1 MFQRLKEV
9 DRVLRGEVTQLENLR
24 DGTISVRASSLTVMI
39 IVLGLIY
46 GLCMGCF
53 SLFRIHDLPATDLY
67 TIPLGPYKLLIPMQM
82 VATTVKVPALFLL
95 TLLVT
100 FPSLYVFNALV
111 GSRLSIRNVSR
122 LLVAALIVNLAVLA
136 SLGPIVVF
144 FNVSTKSY
152 PFMTLLNVVVFGLS
166 GMLGLVFLLQT
177 LHRYSVAA
185 AQRETPQRDEPRPL
199 AAEGAGATGSSDPEQ
214 SSGADSSAAGEAADS
229 ATPPIAARVVRDPG
243 ALDRLPGQVLGK
255 HTKSIFRIWVV
266 VFGLVGAQMGWVLR
280 PFIGD
285 PGLPFEWFRQR
296 ESNFF
301 EAVFRSI
308 GQLLGLPVDW

>member
-1 MFQRLKEV
+1 MLRLLKQV
-9 DRVLRGEVTQLENLR
+9 DRVLRGEVTQLDSLR
-24 DGTISVRASSLTVMI
+24 DGTIAVRARSLTIMI
-39 IVLGLIY
+39 IVLGLTY

-53 SLFRIHDLPATDLY
+53 SLFRVGELGEADVIAFAVGDQELV
-67 TIPLGPYKLLIPMQM
+67 IPSQM

-95 TLLVT
+95 TLLIT

-111 GSRLSIRNVSR
+111 GSRLSVRNVVR
-122 LLVAALIVNLAVLA
+122 LLVAALVVNLAVLA

-166 GMLGLVFLLQT
+166 GMLGLIFLMQT

-185 AQRETPQRDEPRPL
+185 AMREAEKSPRPTL
-199 AAEGAGATGSSDPEQ
+199 EAAPIAPATEQ
-214 SSGADSSAAGEAADS
+214 QADNTDAGEDDELVPEAKAVES
-229 ATPPIAARVVRDPG
+229 PAVQPTAARVVREPG

-255 HTKSIFRIWVV
+255 HTKLIFRIWVV

-280 PFIGD
+280 PFLGD
-285 PGLPFEWFRQR
+285 PSMPFEWFRDR

-301 EAVFRSI
+301 EAVIRALE
-308 GQLLGLPVDW
+308 QLLIG